1 MFHHPAWAVG
11 SYITVAA
18 TSRGN
23 SPNLSQPNPGSPPDV
38 SPCTLKHIQRRTQNT
53 QKKPNQRCPP
63 ETGQVERDARPD
75 RVGDLQPPEEAEGGG
90 RGRQVIATADF
101 VLLDDADF
109 LVDVAAGG
117 GKDSY
122 GAALLL

>member
-1 MFHHPAWAVG
+1 MVEHPK
-11 SYITVAA
+11 SKSTQPRFA
-18 TSRGN
+18 TRC
-23 SPNLSQPNPGSPPDV
+23 L
-38 SPCTLKHIQRRTQNT
+38 TLYTETYSKTDTEYAKN
-53 QKKPNQRCPP
+53 PNQRCPP